1 MLQILRVKL
10 LRYRES
16 IGTRAHRLRHII
28 IIIIIVV
35 ITATVGLIGVLGF
48 RGPGSGVFAGSGE
61 GGHAQVASHVA
72 GQ

>member
-28 IIIIIVV
+28 IIIIIV
-35 ITATVGLIGVLGF
+35 ISATLGLIGVLGF